1 MWKYVKYF
9 LISLL
14 FIIIQL
20 ELASLL
26 SLEGI
31 TPDIL
36 TIWIVYIALQQG
48 QIPATIWGFCIGLMF
63 DFAVGNFI
71 GLSALSKTIAG
82 FAAGYFYGENKALLT
97 LGSYRFVLV
106 VLIASFIHNVV
117 YFTVFTFGSEVTIL
131 KAVFQIGLA
140 TTFYTAALTLLPM
153 FVFSRK
159 LSLYHG

>member
-1 MWKYVKYF
+1 MWKHVKYLF
-9 LISLL
+9 ISLI
-14 FIIIQL
+14 FIVIQI
-20 ELASLL
+20 ETASLL

-36 TIWIVYIALQQG
+36 TIWIVYIALQKG
-48 QIPATIWGFCIGLMF
+48 QIPATIWGFCIGLIF

-71 GLSALSKTIAG
+71 GLSALSKTVVG
-82 FAAGYFYGENKALLT
+82 FAAGYFYGENKALIS

-106 VLIASFIHNVV
+106 VLIVSFIHNTV
-117 YFTVFTFGSEVTIL
+117 YFTVFTLGSEVTVL
-131 KAVFQIGLA
+131 KAIFQIGLA

-159 LSLYHG
+159 LSL

>member
-1 MWKYVKYF
+1 MWKHLKYLF
-9 LISLL
+9 ISLI
-14 FIIIQL
+14 FVIIQI
-20 ELASLL
+20 EIASLL

-36 TIWIVYIALQQG
+36 TISIVYIALQKG
-48 QIPATIWGFCIGLMF
+48 QIPATIWGFCIGLIF

-71 GLSALSKTIAG
+71 GLSALSKTVVG
-82 FAAGYFYGENKALLT
+82 FAAGYFYGENKALIS

-106 VLIASFIHNVV
+106 VLIVSFIHNTV
-117 YFTVFTFGSEVTIL
+117 YFTVFTFGSEVTVL
-131 KAVFQIGLA
+131 KAIFQIGLA

-159 LSLYHG
+159 LSL